1 MPNRFLRTLLF
12 LSSYTPVFLILALTE
27 YGVSCVLFLLSIA
40 LLIAGVLGV
49 ALFAA
54 VASRR
59 TRQRMTVVDIEAR
72 DADLAG
78 YLVGY
83 LLPFVGIGADNWRDV
98 AAFVLF
104 FVFLGIVYVNSRM
117 IYVNPIL
124 ALLGYH
130 LYEVK
135 ATTNLNSSDP
145 DSLTPQYLVSR
156 RMWIR
161 RGDAVTVRRV
171 MADALIEL
179 PKDVRGDPQREE

>member
-1 MPNRFLRTLLF
+1 VPNRVLRSLLF
-12 LSSYTPVFLILALTE
+12 LSSYAPVFLILALTQ
-27 YGVSCVLFLLSIA
+27 YGLSCVLFLLSA
-40 LLIAGVLGV
+40 FLLFAGVVGV
-49 ALFAA
+49 VLFGAIA
-54 VASRR
+54 NRR
-59 TRQRMTVVDIEAR
+59 TRQRMTVIEIEAR

-83 LLPFVGIGADNWRDV
+83 LLPFVGIAANDWRDV

-117 IYVNPIL
+117 IYVNPVL

-135 ATTNLNSSDP
+135 ATTSPDHPDP
-145 DSLTPQYLVSR
+145 DSLTSQFLVSR
-156 RMWIR
+156 QMWIR
-161 RGDAVTVRRV
+161 RGNAVTVRRV

-179 PKDVRGDPQREE
+179 PKDVPVDPQREE